1 MIHYVHRGYPEISI
15 LSEIYS
21 SVICVKVSVTTK
33 FQDCPCFFW
42 SISIAKLWMLL
53 AEQILIHLFAGVLQ
67 KMTVWHFKYVPDVFH
82 FNALFCFYS
91 DDCEAFKSVGSN
103 SVTKLCVKKELLKGL
118 RIYIYILYI
127 YIYICI
133 WCVYIY
139 RHIHIHMHM
148 YTYMIIKRKFW
159 INFSA

>member
-1 MIHYVHRGYPEISI
+1 MCY
-15 LSEIYS
+15 LCK
-21 SVICVKVSVTTK
+21 SVSYNS
-33 FQDCPCFFW
+33 DCPCFFW
-42 SISIAKLWMLL
+42 SISIARLWMLL

-103 SVTKLCVKKELLKGL
+103 SVTELCVKKELLKGL
-118 RIYIYILYI
+118 HIYVCIYI
-127 YIYICI
+127 YIYIYI

-139 RHIHIHMHM
+139 RHIPIHIHM

>member
-21 SVICVKVSVTTK
+21 SVICVKVSVTTQ

-42 SISIAKLWMLL
+42 SISIARLWMLL

-67 KMTVWHFKYVPDVFH
+67 KMTVWHFKYVPEVFH

-103 SVTKLCVKKELLKGL
+103 SVTKLYVKKELLKGL
-118 RIYIYILYI
+118 HI